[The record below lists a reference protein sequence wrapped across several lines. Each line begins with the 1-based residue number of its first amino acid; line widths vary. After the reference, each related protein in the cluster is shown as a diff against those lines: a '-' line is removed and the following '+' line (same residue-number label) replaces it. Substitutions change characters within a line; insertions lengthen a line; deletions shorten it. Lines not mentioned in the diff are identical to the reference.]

1 MAAPHPAL
9 IELASGRRLPP
20 VGDGKE
26 LLRSAREHRVAGLL
40 WSRVLSGEL
49 SGERS
54 GWDALAGDDLLERAH
69 HRRLWATLSE
79 LDHRLSN
86 CGIEVAAAKGVAA
99 EARWY
104 DRQGERPCVDLDLL
118 VNPHHLD
125 RVGDAVELIQ
135 PDHPLRGRVQELVDH
150 GLLQSIELQADDGS
164 SIDLHIDVLK
174 LGIPSQR
181 ELIWQRT
188 VPVAVPGGGTVR
200 ALDPETSLVHF
211 LLHLTKDRFRF
222 LLGFVD
228 IARILE
234 RETLD
239 HAFIDGFVRA
249 EGLEVHY
256 QLALEVVARTLGSDV
271 GDVRG
276 AGGRVNRSP
285 HNARAVLWRIVWR
298 PAIRLQGELGAVR
311 FRSRQLWIPLTARGR
326 WGPALRHLARRL
338 FPTPVLV
345 DYRRPGVGHYLW
357 RLNRGRWQDS
367 LRRRRA
373 AARLRLDAGA
383 VRSRGEAPSRE
394 GG

>member
-1 MAAPHPAL
+1 M
-9 IELASGRRLPP
+9 
-20 VGDGKE
+20 
-26 LLRSAREHRVAGLL
+26 
-40 WSRVLSGEL
+40 
-49 SGERS
+49 
-54 GWDALAGDDLLERAH
+54 
-69 HRRLWATLSE
+69 
-79 LDHRLSN
+79 
-86 CGIEVAAAKGVAA
+86 
-99 EARWY
+99 
-104 DRQGERPCVDLDLL
+104 
-118 VNPHHLD
+118 
-125 RVGDAVELIQ
+125 
-135 PDHPLRGRVQELVDH
+135 
-150 GLLQSIELQADDGS
+150 
-164 SIDLHIDVLK
+164 
-174 LGIPSQR
+174 
-181 ELIWQRT
+181 
-188 VPVAVPGGGTVR
+188 R

-256 QLALEVVARTLGSDV
+256 QLALEVVAHTLGSDV
-271 GDVRG
+271 GDGRG

-345 DYRRPGVGHYLW
+345 DYRRPGGAITSGDSIGGAGKIRSDDVERPRGSGSTLGRFGPVAKLPAGKAAESGHL
-357 RLNRGRWQDS
+357 S
-367 LRRRRA
+367 VKRRPA
-373 AARLRLDAGA
+373 AK
-383 VRSRGEAPSRE
+383 
-394 GG
+394 